1 MAASSAYK
9 RLHNLG
15 AKSILKSKKLK
26 EFFVSNA
33 VNHANFASYFRSH
46 SSLSQNSRYGSRYIN
61 TKHMCQLVNSNDK
74 RMFIVD
80 TYALVRS
87 LEAQGFPPKQAEVLT
102 GAITKVLNDSL
113 ESVAYF
119 FVTKPEMH
127 SYEVTRESSLATF
140 KTEIQSSQEHH
151 FSLLQ
156 RETEKLQDH
165 IEKLRCELKYA
176 VDKVTAGQKLDLN
189 LERGRIRD
197 ELHNQSTETSKLTNK
212 LDKEIHALRAQLESQ
227 KAEVLKYCTG
237 TLVAISAVGIAMA
250 RILL

>member
-1 MAASSAYK
+1 MAASTASK
-9 RLHNLG
+9 RLCNFA
-15 AKSILKSKKLK
+15 AKSILNSTKSKQ
-26 EFFVSNA
+26 FIASTA
-33 VNHANFASYFRSH
+33 ANDANIVAQFRSFN
-46 SSLSQNSRYGSRYIN
+46 SPSKNSRYTN
-61 TKHMCQLVNSNDK
+61 TKHMCQLANSTDK

-80 TYALVRS
+80 TYALARN
-87 LEAQGFPPKQAEVLT
+87 LEAKGFPPKQAEVLT

-127 SYEVTRESSLATF
+127 NYEVTRESSLATF

-156 RETEKLQDH
+156 RETEKLQDG
-165 IEKLRCELKYA
+165 IEKLRSELKYA
-176 VDKVTAGQKLDLN
+176 ADKVTAGQKLDLN

-250 RILL
+250 RVLL

>member
-1 MAASSAYK
+1 MAASTAYR
-9 RLHNLG
+9 RLFKFGTN
-15 AKSILKSKKLK
+15 SILNSTKLK
-26 EFFVSNA
+26 ESTA
-33 VNHANFASYFRSH
+33 ARFRLH
-46 SSLSQNSRYGSRYIN
+46 SSLSNNSRYGSRYID
-61 TKHMCQLVNSNDK
+61 TKHMSELVNANDK
-74 RMFIVD
+74 RLFIVD
-80 TYALVRS
+80 TYALVRR
-87 LEAQGFPPKQAEVLT
+87 LEEQGFPPKQAEVLT

-127 SYEVTRESSLATF
+127 NYEVTRESSLATF

-156 RETEKLQDH
+156 RETEKLQDG

-212 LDKEIHALRAQLESQ
+212 LDKEIHALKAQLESQ

-250 RILL
+250 RVLL